1 MLGVLALAGVAAA
14 LLGAEDAAG
23 APLPGWSEEPWFAW
37 GLVPFTAVNL
47 GFYLTALPIEALLR
61 GAVLPGE
68 EGGRAGAAPPPAGAE
83 VAPLPLQL
91 AFWVRPLGYG
101 KSRAARVRAQ
111 APGFWAQ
118 LRGSAWNISGP
129 GGVLGAAAAATLL
142 PRVMPPASG
151 RCPALGEAAWHLVVM
166 SLLGD
171 LCLYWGHR
179 VQHESGYLWAK
190 HHSFHHKILAPTPV
204 GTIFIDPL
212 DMTLQATLPLLVAG
226 WAAGAH
232 PLTFSLYCALRV
244 SDNVVNHSGLEGPLV
259 DVLALKCLP
268 GRAAVAHHD
277 AHHRSMVGRGAGN
290 FGEAFWLWDWLFGT
304 LRE

>member
-1 MLGVLALAGVAAA
+1 M
-14 LLGAEDAAG
+14 
-23 APLPGWSEEPWFAW
+23 
-37 GLVPFTAVNL
+37 
-47 GFYLTALPIEALLR
+47 
-61 GAVLPGE
+61 LPGE
-68 EGGRAGAAPPPAGAE
+68 EEDCPSVGNEGAWG
-83 VAPLPLQL
+83 PLQL

-151 RCPALGEAAWHLVVM
+151 RCPALGEAAWHLAVM

-171 LCLYWGHR
+171 LCLYVGHR

-190 HHSFHHKILAPTPV
+190 HHSVHHKILAPTPV

-290 FGEAFWLWDWLFGT
+290 FGEAFWLWDWFFGT
-304 LRE
+304 LREGGGGRAGASQSGRGRAL

>member
-1 MLGVLALAGVAAA
+1 VGGRALARLGLLPFAGVN
-14 LLGAEDAAG
+14 
-23 APLPGWSEEPWFAW
+23 
-37 GLVPFTAVNL
+37 V
-47 GFYLTALPIEALLR
+47 GFYFTALPLEALLR

-68 EGGRAGAAPPPAGAE
+68 EKDCPGAASEGARG
-83 VAPLPLQL
+83 PLQL

-101 KSRAARVRAQ
+101 KSRSARVQAQ
-111 APGFWAQ
+111 VPGFWGQ
-118 LRGSAWNISGP
+118 LRGSAWNVSGP
-129 GGVLGAAAAATLL
+129 GAILGAAASAAVLPLL
-142 PRVMPPASG
+142 TPPAAGS
-151 RCPALGEAAWHLVVM
+151 CPALGEAAWHLAVM

-171 LCLYWGHR
+171 LCLYMGHR
-179 VQHESGYLWAK
+179 VQHESCYLWAK

-226 WAAGAH
+226 WAVGAH
-232 PLTFSLYCALRV
+232 PLTFALYCALRV

-259 DVLALKCLP
+259 DLLGLKCFP
-268 GRAAVAHHD
+268 GRATVAHHD

-304 LRE
+304 LREGGGGRVGASQ